1 MADRFATDVEIGGV
15 IPRSLIPDL
24 INAIQSAGL
33 DLEWNDGTP
42 SEQALRQELEGCDG
56 KATLHVNATELAG
69 GDINPLDEF
78 CVANGIPFTKRV
90 DGKYDY
96 NGEIHWWHPGL
107 SRIQTWSDT
116 DKEASK
122 VMLGLASLKEVL
134 QAGKTLEQVVQ
145 QLEKVA
151 PQVPNVQI
159 AASTHAA
166 REPERVGTEPFRL
179 FDL

>member
-1 MADRFATDVEIGGV
+1 
-15 IPRSLIPDL
+15 
-24 INAIQSAGL
+24 
-33 DLEWNDGTP
+33 
-42 SEQALRQELEGCDG
+42 
-56 KATLHVNATELAG
+56 
-69 GDINPLDEF
+69 
-78 CVANGIPFTKRV
+78 
-90 DGKYDY
+90 
-96 NGEIHWWHPGL
+96 
-107 SRIQTWSDT
+107 
-116 DKEASK
+116 
-122 VMLGLASLKEVL
+122 MLGLASLKEVL